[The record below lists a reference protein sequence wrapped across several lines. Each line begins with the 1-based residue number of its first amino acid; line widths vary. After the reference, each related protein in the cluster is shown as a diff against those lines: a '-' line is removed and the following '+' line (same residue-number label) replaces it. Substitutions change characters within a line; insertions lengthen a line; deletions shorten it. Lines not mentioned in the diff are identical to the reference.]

1 MYAYAAGGIAP
12 NQKKKYPNAT
22 LHNIVW
28 SYHPQCGRSR
38 LGRSRRSPGRRS
50 RSHVFEA
57 LLHMY
62 GFSSGTRIG
71 IGAPEASIKRR

>member
-1 MYAYAAGGIAP
+1 MYACAAGDIGP
-12 NQKKKYPNAT
+12 NQKKKYPNVT

-28 SYHPQCGRSR
+28 SYHPQCGRIR
-38 LGRSRRSPGRRS
+38 RGRSRRSPGRRS

-62 GFSSGTRIG
+62 GFSSDTRIG
-71 IGAPEASIKRR
+71 IRVPEASIKRR